1 MDSQER
7 RNNMTEEDAKPP
19 WWIEILKTLG
29 LPTFLLLGM
38 SYIMFEGVRWYAT
51 TILVPQQTAHDGYI
65 EKATQIID
73 KMATLQAEN
82 AVKLN
87 GQTEHSVTIL
97 KIATGIE
104 DVVQDTNSEVK
115 IQNERSKAF
124 NDQVL
129 KVLENIE
136 ENTKPLRVGHE

>member
-1 MDSQER
+1 MKV
-7 RNNMTEEDAKPP
+7 MTVLGTRP
-19 WWIEILKTLG
+19 EIIRL
-29 LPTFLLLGM
+29 
-38 SYIMFEGVRWYAT
+38 SR
-51 TILVPQQTAHDGYI
+51 
-65 EKATQIID
+65 IID
-73 KMATLQAEN
+73 KMDKLQTEN

-87 GQTEHSVTIL
+87 GQTEHAITVL

-104 DVVQDTNSEVK
+104 DVVQNTNSEVK
-115 IQNERSKAF
+115 VQNERSKAF